1 MEKYHQLICEL
12 TIINPKTILEI
23 GSMDGNDA
31 NKLKN
36 YFNLTD
42 SDVWVVE
49 PSSTQQ
55 VIIKN
60 TYPNFNLIT
69 DAIYS
74 ERGQMIFNQVNGPD
88 AGTSSLYDRTDSWYE
103 LQGGGLVKRTVNTI
117 TGEDLLNII
126 NKPIDICKLDVE
138 GLSYEVLNSFGD
150 KLHQIKSFHLE
161 SEHKEVWKGQVLY
174 EKIKEFLISK
184 NYKEIYFEYV
194 AGGRLQSDSV
204 WVLNELIK

>member
-1 MEKYHQLICEL
+1 MEKYFQLI
-12 TIINPKTILEI
+12 TDFTSINPRTILEI

-36 YFNLTD
+36 YFNLNE

-55 VIIKN
+55 EIIKN
-60 TYPNFNLIT
+60 NYPNFNLIT
-69 DAIYS
+69 DAVYS
-74 ERGQMIFNQVNGPD
+74 ERGQMTFNQVNGPD

-103 LQGGGLVKRTVNTI
+103 SQGNGLIRRIVNTI
-117 TGEDLLNII
+117 TGEDLLNMI

-138 GLSYEVLNSFGD
+138 GLTYEVLISFGD
-150 KLHQIKSFHLE
+150 KLTQIKSFHLE
-161 SEHKEVWKGQVLY
+161 SEHREVWRGQRLY
-174 EKIKEFLISK
+174 QDTNIFLTSK

-194 AGGRLQSDSV
+194 AGGSLQSDSI